1 MTAYN
6 NIISI
11 MGTIFSLTLVSTCDH
26 IVLQIREEKEIRQCL
41 NEAHARLEMG
51 KIYANGCLH
60 WLYTLHPLLM
70 PPWPNLGVC
79 SQNNV
84 HI

>member
-6 NIISI
+6 IIPI

-60 WLYTLHPLLM
+60 LAVYITSTVDATMVKFRRLF
-70 PPWPNLGVC
+70 
-79 SQNNV
+79 SK
-84 HI
+84 